1 MCLALNKNVSQ
12 SWSAVSRVKKRINF
26 NDKTASVNLC
36 FPAVV
41 LKWNVVS
48 QHFGGRGPACWEG
61 SECFLCVCFLAFLHP
76 LSPLLDDSFWEPALD
91 LLTNK
96 ADFYFNFI
104 FIWRT
109 HGTEE
114 AEFLPAAVYFL
125 KMLSWS
131 GLSHISIW
139 NSVVRFGMSLRAASE
154 HVGIWWLLLQ
164 TQVWMMLWVRVC
176 ALLNFLNQI
185 PYYGSQCSAFT
196 LGCFEP
202 SRILLFQSVAK
213 HNLGVF
219 WLGVICACVPQ
230 LPGSHVLGVLVPSL
244 KVQFPRAFL
253 QTSKEELG
261 GNLEVLRFFLS
272 SHSRKIWISKLWV
285 WRGSWRRGVLPAA
298 LAVAGL
304 GLHVREGCLAGAWQT
319 ASPHGF
325 PCWRLA
331 GHGDLLSSWREAT
344 QGLSCPWFSEAFCL
358 ASWHLT
364 LG

>member
-12 SWSAVSRVKKRINF
+12 SWSAVSHVKKRINF
-26 NDKTASVNLC
+26 NDKTASIDLC

-48 QHFGGRGPACWEG
+48 QCFRGRDSACWEG
-61 SECFLCVCFLAFLHP
+61 SECFLCVCFFAFLHP
-76 LSPLLDDSFWEPALD
+76 LSPLLDNSFWEPALD
-91 LLTNK
+91 LITNK

-131 GLSHISIW
+131 RLSHISIW
-139 NSVVRFGMSLRAASE
+139 NSVVRVGMSLRATSE

-213 HNLGVF
+213 HNLGF
-219 WLGVICACVPQ
+219 FGGLGVICTCVPNSQ
-230 LPGSHVLGVLVPSL
+230 APMCLVCWCQASRSSFPKHFCKPVRKILGV
-244 KVQFPRAFL
+244 
-253 QTSKEELG
+253 
-261 GNLEVLRFFLS
+261 
-272 SHSRKIWISKLWV
+272 V
-285 WRGSWRRGVLPAA
+285 WRFWGFSWVLI
-298 LAVAGL
+298 L
-304 GLHVREGCLAGAWQT
+304 GKSEYQSCESEEVPEEEGFSLQLWQ
-319 ASPHGF
+319 
-325 PCWRLA
+325 
-331 GHGDLLSSWREAT
+331 
-344 QGLSCPWFSEAFCL
+344 
-358 ASWHLT
+358 
-364 LG
+364 